1 MGHERVGV
9 LPHTKPW
16 LKVVAQLSGLSNAE
30 SSVSEIAN
38 STLQNV
44 RKQFREIHTDTGVK
58 AAFEFL
64 ISLSASG
71 LPQPK
76 SLNPQID
83 ILSNPSPLKLVSI
96 LQAWVDAHSQS
107 LEYADIARRSAADAI
122 GNWTS
127 QQKQQPSL
135 FDKANKTQE
144 IWRKAGNGAAFCEI
158 SRTFFAKFTERY
170 LKYFLCRAASSVLPD
185 ANRREDFDVLF
196 GNHIDVVSRYAFET
210 SKITQSFAAGWFN
223 KYVRG
228 NKVSGSSTDK
238 FLRIAFGKIQDE
250 LLREVSN
257 Q

>member
-1 MGHERVGV
+1 MGHERVGI

-16 LKVVAQLSGLSNAE
+16 LKVVAQLSGLSKAE
-30 SSVSEIAN
+30 SSISEIAN

-44 RKQFREIHTDTGVK
+44 RNQFRQIHADMGVK

-64 ISLSASG
+64 ISLSATG
-71 LPQPK
+71 FLQPE
-76 SLNPQID
+76 SLNPPID
-83 ILSNPSPLKLVSI
+83 LLSNPSPLKLASL
-96 LQAWVDAHSQS
+96 LQTWVDAHSQS
-107 LEYADIARRSAADAI
+107 LEYADIAKRAAADTI
-122 GNWTS
+122 VSWTA

-144 IWRKAGNGAAFCEI
+144 IWRKAGNGAGFCEI
-158 SRTFFAKFTERY
+158 SRAFFAKFTERY
-170 LKYFLCRAASSVLPD
+170 LKYFLCREASIVLPD
-185 ANRREDFDVLF
+185 VDRRENFDALF

-228 NKVSGSSTDK
+228 NKLSDPNIEK